1 MDKIFIL
8 NQSYP
13 NPESG
18 DIGSPF
24 VHVRAKYYAT
34 EFDVE
39 VVKIS
44 SSEKSYSY
52 EGIDVKCCRDYAE
65 FLSYLEQKKPRA
77 ILCHF
82 CEAWMNKAALDHN
95 IPLIV
100 WVHGSEAHS
109 WYRIL
114 FTLHKKNIIKFAR
127 FIFINTVSLRNFRSL
142 IKKSRNNKLIHFV
155 FVSEWMKRIT
165 FFDTFSSTA
174 EYSIIPNPIDTSLF
188 KFNSKNPEQRKKILM
203 IRSFNSAKYAND
215 ISIKSILKLSKKP
228 YFKELEIAIYGTG
241 IHWNKLT
248 SKIKHLSN
256 VKLFNNLLQQ
266 NEIPSVHRSYG
277 VFLCPTRMDAQGVS
291 MCEAMSSGLVPI
303 TSENTAIPEFVED
316 KITGFVTGSVNE
328 IVESIDYLFMNPDK
342 FIEISKSA
350 SLQITEKCGMER
362 VISNEKE
369 LIRSKIGLGFTN

>member
-24 VHVRAKYYAT
+24 VHVRAKYYAA

-44 SSEKSYSY
+44 PTEKSYSY
-52 EGIDVKCCRDYAE
+52 EGINVKCCRSYAE
-65 FLSYLEQKKPRA
+65 FTEYLTNQKPKA

-82 CEAWMNKAALDHN
+82 CEAWMNKAALDYK

-127 FIFINTVSLRNFRSL
+127 FIFINTISLRNFHRL
-142 IKKSRNNKLIHFV
+142 IKSSRSNKLVHFV

-165 FFDTFSSTA
+165 FFDTFSSTKA
-174 EYSIIPNPIDTSLF
+174 YSIIPNPIDTALF
-188 KFNSKNPEQRKKILM
+188 KFNPKEADKRKKILM

-215 ISIKSILKLSKKP
+215 ISIGSILKLSKKP
-228 YFKELEIAIYGTG
+228 YFKELEITIYGKG
-241 IHWNKLT
+241 IHWDRLT
-248 SKIKHLSN
+248 SKIKHLPN
-256 VKLFNNLLQQ
+256 VKLHNNLLQQ
-266 NEIPSVHRSYG
+266 NEIPAIHKEYG
-277 VFLCPTRMDAQGVS
+277 IFLCPTRMDAQGVS
-291 MCEAMSSGLVPI
+291 MCEAMSSGLIPI
-303 TSENTAIPEFVED
+303 TSNNTAIPEFVMNNV
-316 KITGFVTGSVNE
+316 TGFVTQSEND
-328 IVESIDYLFMNPDK
+328 IVKSIDYLYKHPDK
-342 FIEISKSA
+342 FIEMSKA
-350 SLQITEKCGMER
+350 SSEQIAEKCGMEQ
-362 VISNEKE
+362 VISAEKK
-369 LIRSKIGLGFTN
+369 LIRSKIVEAFQN